1 MATASKTVSWA
12 FATRITTLATNT
24 TLATATRHDFAAI
37 TIDMPE
43 LTRTIRSVRLRVTC
57 RDTYTA
63 LNGVLG
69 WRLGIKLGAVA
80 FDDVDYA
87 PFALNYIG
95 HETLIVERDVTAYF
109 LTNFGSGA
117 SQTCQVGVAFSHST
131 AASANNLTAELHVTY
146 DYDNTAATHVKT
158 IEIPIQGHYTT
169 LTTSDIEIGTT
180 GGVSDAAANQIPNL
194 STFCPE
200 ASKTFK
206 QIYLRVT
213 AHDYSTT
220 GTGDTTLSLKLD
232 SGGTYDARAVCKH
245 AIGVGAQYRDI
256 VDLTVAPYSITT
268 NAVHAL
274 IAKSN
279 LASNSFANLS
289 AVLVVTYTFTVSGTT
304 RELHSCRSVVAN
316 DRGTTAMMF
325 GVLAADGH
333 QYVAQLEVQEP
344 GTITMLQSGVVV
356 FDQNQVALSSFVNAT
371 GQGARATVIAN
382 ISFGTVSCAG
392 TRIYTRRCDH
402 DSSAWALVRGTN
414 RLAVNV
420 RASLNI
426 TPSVEFS
433 GYAIVNYT
441 ADIPAQG
448 IGSGNRSC
456 GYSLVSHTAFGDY
469 AAYVTAADRIPSFP
483 STPWMLSSAW
493 CDLGIRAYSYPG
505 ISYSLG
511 VERQTGEDCGDGWY
525 QDEFPASGGNVI
537 TGTPQWS
544 RRETMRP
551 IAQWIRRSSFGRV
564 GMELPVSRRWR
575 LGCAV
580 GTGHHWSA
588 SQWITLHDIAFTV
601 AGAVAIGGVAAA
613 DGGTVKIYADDGV
626 SAEYITSVTIAGGA
640 GAFTA
645 QVCDSTRNYFATY
658 NDGTSK
664 GWSGFG
670 TPGTSTFDIAVGLTV
685 GVAFASRRRIP
696 MQTLK
701 LSTADD
707 VRFTMRSSTTGALL
721 AGLTVF
727 VVSLCKKGGTSH
739 ATITPTIT
747 DLGGGLY
754 NMALTTAHTNTL
766 GVATII
772 VTSTGAMTNADIA
785 FDVVAVD
792 RNDAAAWGMTNLDAA
807 ISTRAAATALTTAQT
822 DLTTLTG
829 RLTSGRATAIDNL
842 DATVSSRAP
851 SSTALSSATWTP
863 TRAGLVDNLDAAITT
878 RAAAA
883 ALATTQADTDDIQTR
898 LTTLQADTDDIQ
910 ARLPAALVGGKIA
923 ADVGSW
929 LGTAVHADSV
939 AGFPSVVVA
948 LVATNALG
956 ANSIADGAITAAKF
970 STNAINANALAS
982 DAVAEIQSGIATTAA
997 LTTAQT
1003 DLTTLT
1009 GRLTSGR
1016 ATAIDNLDATVT
1028 SRASA
1033 AAVATLQADTDDIQ
1047 TRLPAALDASGNMKA
1062 AVQSIV
1068 TGVIDTVVATVFS
1081 FVIEA
1086 GGPVGSRTFL
1096 ERLRIQWSLFVA
1108 KASGLGITAAGVEHF
1123 RDAADTKDR
1132 ATFTLAL
1139 DGTRIPGTLDGG

>member
-1 MATASKTVSWA
+1 VATASKTVSWA

-24 TLATATRHDFAAI
+24 TLATSTRHDFAAI

-43 LTRTIRSVRLRVTC
+43 LTRTIRTARIRVTC

-80 FDDVDYA
+80 FDDVDYT
-87 PFALNYIG
+87 ALALSFLG

-117 SQTCQVGVAFSHST
+117 SQTCQVGAVVSHAT
-131 AASANNLTAELHVTY
+131 AANVNGLTAELLITY

-158 IEIPIQGHYTT
+158 IEIPIQGHYIGL
-169 LTTSDIEIGTT
+169 LTTDTEIGTT
-180 GGVSDAAANQIPNL
+180 GGVSNAPANQIPNL

-200 ASKTFK
+200 AGKTFK

-213 AHDYSTT
+213 AHDF
-220 GTGDTTLSLKLD
+220 GGAGDTTLSLKLD
-232 SGGTYDARAVCKH
+232 TGGTYDARALNKQ

-274 IAKSN
+274 IAKSSP
-279 LASNSFANLS
+279 ANSFQTLS

-304 RELHSCRSVVAN
+304 RELHSCRTVVAN
-316 DRGTTAMMF
+316 DRGNIGAPF

-344 GTITMLQSGVVV
+344 GTITLLQSGVVV
-356 FDQNQVALSSFVNAT
+356 FDQNQVALSSYVNAI
-371 GQGARATVIAN
+371 GQAARAMNVAG
-382 ISFGTVSCAG
+382 SAYGSSSCAG
-392 TRIYTRRCDH
+392 TRVYVRRCDH
-402 DSSAWALVRGTN
+402 DSSAWTLTRGTN
-414 RLAVNV
+414 RLALNV
-420 RASLNI
+420 RVSLNVA
-426 TPSVEFS
+426 PGMEFS
-433 GYAIVNYT
+433 GYAILNYT

-456 GYSLVSHTAFGDY
+456 AYSLVSHTAWTDY
-469 AAYVTAADRIPSFP
+469 VSYVAAAERLPSFP
-483 STPWMLSSAW
+483 SSPWMLSSAW
-493 CDLGIRAYSYPG
+493 CDLGIRTYSNPAA
-505 ISYSLG
+505 SYSIQA
-511 VERQTGEDCGDGWY
+511 ERQTGEDCGDGWY
-525 QDEFPASGGNVI
+525 QDDFPASGGNII
-537 TGTPQWS
+537 TGGALWS

-551 IAQWIRRSSFGRV
+551 IAQWVRRSSYGRTAMDLV
-564 GMELPVSRRWR
+564 VSRRWR
-575 LGCAV
+575 LCCTL
-580 GTGHHWSA
+580 GTSSHWSA
-588 SQWITLHDIAFTV
+588 SQWLTLHDISFTV
-601 AGAVAIGGVAAA
+601 AGVVTVGGVAVAN
-613 DGGTVKIYADDGV
+613 GGTVKIYADNGV
-626 SAEYITSVTIAGGA
+626 DTEYITSAVTTGGT
-640 GAFTA
+640 GAFTV
-645 QVCDSTRNYFATY
+645 QVCDSTRSYFAAY
-658 NDGTSK
+658 DDGTSK

-766 GVATII
+766 GIATII

-785 FDVVAVD
+785 VDVVAVD
-792 RNDAAAWGMTNLDAA
+792 RNDAVAGGMSNLDAA
-807 ISTRAAATALTTAQT
+807 MT
-822 DLTTLTG
+822 
-829 RLTSGRATAIDNL
+829 
-842 DATVSSRAP
+842 SRA
-851 SSTALSSATWTP
+851 S
-863 TRAGLVDNLDAAITT
+863 
-878 RAAAA
+878 AA
-883 ALATTQADTDDIQTR
+883 ALATVQADTDDIQARLPAALVGGRISADVGSMAANVITAAAIATNAIDADALATDAVTELQAGLATAAALVTTQADTDDIQTR

-1016 ATAIDNLDATVT
+1016 ATAIDNLDAAMT

-1033 AAVATLQADTDDIQ
+1033 AAVATLQADTDDVQSRI
-1047 TRLPAALDASGNMKA
+1047 PAALDASGNMKA
-1062 AVQSIV
+1062 AVQSMV
-1068 TGVIDTVVATVFS
+1068 SGVIDTVVATVFS